1 MKIKRL
7 MLGELGTNCYTVSG
21 EDFAFV
27 VDPADVS
34 EDLICFAKENSD
46 KEYKYILL
54 THCHIDHIL
63 GAEKIKEIWS
73 CPIVIGEKE
82 AKSLEN
88 PSENLSTYI
97 FGKEYSLYADLTV
110 RNGEVIALGSAEI
123 SVLET
128 PGHTKGGVCY
138 ILEDNIFCGDTIFKG
153 TIGRTDF
160 PTSNVQEMAKT
171 LEMLSKMDKDYN
183 LYPGHEEA
191 TTLFREKKFNQYM
204 RYFI

>member
-7 MLGELGTNCYTVSG
+7 SLGELGTNCYILSG
-21 EDFAFV
+21 EDFAV
-27 VDPADVS
+27 VIDPADVS
-34 EDLICFAKENSD
+34 EELISFATEEKD
-46 KEYKYILL
+46 KKYKYILL

-63 GAEKIKEIWS
+63 GVERVREIWNS
-73 CPIVIGEKE
+73 PIVIGEKD
-82 AKSLEN
+82 AASLKT

-97 FGKEYSLYADLTV
+97 FGKEYKLTADLMV
-110 RNGEVIALGSAEI
+110 KDGDKISLGSKEI

-128 PGHTKGGVCY
+128 PGHTKGSVCY
-138 ILEDNIFCGDTIFKG
+138 ILEDNMFSGDTLFKG

-160 PTSNVQEMAKT
+160 PTSNIEEMAKT
-171 LEMLSKMDKDYN
+171 LEMLSSMEKDYN
-183 LYPGHEEA
+183 LFPGHDDA

>member
-1 MKIKRL
+1 MKINRL
-7 MLGELGTNCYTVSG
+7 MLGGLGTNCYAVSG

-27 VDPADVS
+27 VDPADES
-34 EDLICFAKENSD
+34 EELNSFAEQNKN

-63 GAEKIKEIWS
+63 GVEKIKEIWN

-82 AKSLEN
+82 AESLKN
-88 PSENLSTYI
+88 PRENLSTYI
-97 FGKEYSLYADLTV
+97 FGTEYSLSADLLV
-110 RNGEVIALGSAEI
+110 KNGELIPLGNAEI

-128 PGHTKGGVCY
+128 PGHTKGSVCY
-138 ILEDNIFCGDTIFKG
+138 ILGDNIFSGDTLFKG

-160 PTSNVQEMAKT
+160 PTSNIEEMART
-171 LEMLSKMDKDYN
+171 LELLSRMEKDYN
-183 LYPGHEEA
+183 LYPGHEDA
-191 TTLFREKKFNQYM
+191 TTLFTEKKFNQYM

>member
-7 MLGELGTNCYTVSG
+7 CLGELGTNCYLVSG

-27 VDPADVS
+27 VDPADEGAELS
-34 EDLICFAKENSD
+34 SFAEENKS
-46 KEYKYILL
+46 KKHKYILL

-63 GAEKIKEIWS
+63 GVNSVKEIWN
-73 CPIVIGEKE
+73 CHVVIGEKE
-82 AKSLEN
+82 ADSLSN
-88 PSENLSTYI
+88 PKENLSTYI
-97 FGKEYSLYADLTV
+97 FGKEFSLLADLTV
-110 RNGEVIALGSAEI
+110 KNGDILPLGSSEI

-128 PGHTKGGVCY
+128 PGHTKGSVCY
-138 ILEDNIFCGDTIFKG
+138 ILGDNMFSGDTLFKG

-160 PTSNVQEMAKT
+160 PTSNIEEMAKT
-171 LEMLSKMDKDYN
+171 LEMLSKMEKDYN

-191 TTLFREKKFNQYM
+191 TTLQREKKFNQYM

>member
-7 MLGELGTNCYTVSG
+7 QLGELGTNCYIVSG
-21 EDFAFV
+21 EDFALV
-27 VDPADVS
+27 IDPADVS
-34 EDLICFAKENSD
+34 EELISFVYEEKD
-46 KEYKYILL
+46 KQNKYILL

-63 GAEKIKEIWS
+63 GVERVKEIWD

-82 AKSLEN
+82 AISLQT

-97 FGKEYSLYADLTV
+97 FGKEYSLKADLLV
-110 RNGEVIALGSAEI
+110 KNGDIITLGSKEI

-128 PGHTKGGVCY
+128 SGHTKGSVCY
-138 ILEDNIFCGDTIFKG
+138 ILEDNMFSGDTLFKG

-160 PTSNVQEMAKT
+160 PTSNIEEMAKT
-171 LEMLSKMDKDYN
+171 LEMLSKMEKDYN
-183 LYPGHEEA
+183 LYPGHDDA